1 MQRAS
6 LHTLLL
12 SCLIPAGA
20 LAQPMPQIDLD
31 PAIECWY
38 HSDFPTLTA
47 LVDPSEEIVN
57 SRLYFRCSLFQD
69 YYFVDLKIEGGVFT
83 AVAPQAEETCPL
95 VHYYVEAVTRD
106 FMSVRT
112 PERVAEV
119 TSANECRRRHPAAAS
134 FLGEDP
140 QILLGSTSAGP
151 ALAPGFK
158 SVGVSA
164 FMSATGSVVASS
176 AGAAGGSSAAIIAGV
191 AAGGAAVGVGVLV
204 AGDSDSTTSQPAAIM
219 LSPPPPP
226 PPPPP
231 PVTVPPTS
239 PPAQLKACVRFDPIN
254 AIVDVN
260 ERLVVDGRCSEGGDA
275 LTYTYDL
282 GDGRIKEGQAFIV
295 VVYSTPGTYKL
306 QLTVRNAATTFA
318 GARRPDEDTITRTV
332 RVRQD
337 LVADFDAYNVD
348 VESCHAEFD
357 ASPSSGDIAQY
368 RWELDINNDFG
379 EGVIRTSGKIVRH
392 RWTAKECFR
401 AEGKMTTRLTVV
413 GPDGVTETVTK
424 QVNVFGERLPEA
436 TIAPALE
443 TSLTTQF
450 VGLDRS
456 VRVAAQVILADGR
469 SQPVSVGGPSIFR
482 YRGTRGLNAIDGVVM
497 APLEEPVM
505 WRFDFSQSSHFV
517 PGSLRLVSGTA
528 VSSDGRSIVVRMSG
542 RPGERVRI
550 EYELAR

>member
-1 MQRAS
+1 MPRAS
-6 LHTLLL
+6 LQTLLL
-12 SCLIPAGA
+12 LSLIPAGA
-20 LAQPMPQIDLD
+20 LAQPMPHIDLD

-47 LVDPSEEIVN
+47 LVDPAEEIVN
-57 SRLYFRCSLFQD
+57 SRLYFRCSLYQD
-69 YYFVDLKIEGGVFT
+69 YYFVDLKIEGGAFT
-83 AVAPQAEETCPL
+83 AVAPQAEETCPQ

-119 TSANECRRRHPAAAS
+119 TSANECRRRHPAAA
-134 FLGEDP
+134 FFPGEDP
-140 QILLGSTSAGP
+140 QILLGSTAAGP

-164 FMSATGSVVASS
+164 FMSATGSVAAASS
-176 AGAAGGSSAAIIAGV
+176 SGGSSAAIIAGV

-204 AGDSDSTTSQPAAIM
+204 AGGSDTTTSQPAAIA
-219 LSPPPPP
+219 LSP

-231 PVTVPPTS
+231 PVTVPPPS
-239 PPAQLKACVRFDPIN
+239 PPTPLKACVRFEPID

-260 ERLVVDGRCSEGGDA
+260 EPLTIDGRCSEGGDA

-306 QLTVRNAATTFA
+306 QLTVRNAATTFT

-337 LVADFDAYNVD
+337 LVADFEAYNIEI
-348 VESCHAEFD
+348 ESCHAEFN
-357 ASPSSGDIAQY
+357 ASASSGDIASY
-368 RWELDINNDFG
+368 RWELDIHNDFG
-379 EGVIRTSGKIVRH
+379 EGVVRTSGKIVQH
-392 RWTAKECFR
+392 RWTGNECFR
-401 AEGKMTTRLTVV
+401 VLGNMTTRLTVV
-413 GPDGVTETVTK
+413 GPDGATETVTK
-424 QVNVFGERLPEA
+424 QVNVLRGLSLE
-436 TIAPALE
+436 TTSAPALE
-443 TSLTTQF
+443 TSVTTQF
-450 VGLDRS
+450 VGLERS
-456 VRVAAQVILADGR
+456 VQVAAQVILPGGR
-469 SQPVSVGGPSIFR
+469 SQPVSAGAPSIFR
-482 YRGTRGLNAIDGVVM
+482 YRGALGLNAIDGVLM
-497 APLEEPVM
+497 APLDDAVM
-505 WRFDFSQSSHFV
+505 WRFDFTRSAHFV